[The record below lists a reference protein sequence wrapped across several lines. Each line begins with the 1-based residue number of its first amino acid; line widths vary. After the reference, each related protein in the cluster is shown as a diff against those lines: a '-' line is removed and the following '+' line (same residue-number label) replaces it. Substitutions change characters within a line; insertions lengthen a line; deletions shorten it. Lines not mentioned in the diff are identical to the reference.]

1 MRIDK
6 IYHHRDGVR
15 DDRIIDEIRDSLAA
29 EKYPSNYVKNKTIEG
44 ICSNLGFTSDHI
56 VWQKGMKKLT
66 VSGKRGEIGLMVWF
80 GNQHYSFKHFV
91 ALQLMFARND
101 IKSAIYITSTK
112 METVSRNRRIS
123 LGMGKPDPGP
133 STRNYC
139 EFESLRDFLEGAGE
153 GIEIPISLI
162 GISD

>member
-6 IYHHRDGVR
+6 IYHHKGGVG
-15 DDRIIDEIRDSLAA
+15 DDRLIDDIRGALAA
-29 EKYPSNYVKNKTIEG
+29 EKYPLNYVKNKTIEG
-44 ICSNLGFTSDHI
+44 ICSNLGFTLGYTI
-56 VWQKGMKKLT
+56 WQKDQKKLT
-66 VSGKRGEIGLMVWF
+66 VSGKRGETALVVWF

-91 ALQLMFARND
+91 ALQLMFVRD
-101 IKSAIYITSTK
+101 DVKSAIYITSTK
-112 METVSRNRRIS
+112 EETVRRNRRIS
-123 LGMGKPDPGP
+123 LDKGKPDPGP
-133 STRNYC
+133 STRNYS